1 MTVAL
6 RDLSAYLD
14 SFLRINDIPDD
25 ANALNG
31 LQVENSGT
39 VERIVAAVDA
49 SQATIDGISRVER
62 QESNVEGPFDVRL
75 SPSSVAGPALLLVHH
90 GMFWGGHAPAT
101 GRRHRKLRALYDN
114 DTALYSAH
122 IPLDLHPDVGNNV
135 VLARRLGI
143 TEYDWFGMYK
153 GVLLGVAGAAPAGL
167 RKREALAPAIATTL
181 HIPVSEVKLIPGGPE
196 EIRRIGIITGGAG
209 TAIGK
214 AKEAGCDTYITGE
227 GAAHT
232 YFDAMELG
240 VNVIYAGHYATE
252 TVGVQALAEHLSDRF
267 KLPWEFHHH
276 PTGL

>member
-1 MTVAL
+1 MTNLAEIVEL
-6 RDLSAYLD
+6 LD
-14 SFLRINDIPDD
+14 QYLRIRDVPDD

-39 VERIVAAVDA
+39 IERIVAAVDA
-49 SQATIDGISRVER
+49 SQTTIDG
-62 QESNVEGPFDVRL
+62 
-75 SPSSVAGPALLLVHH
+75 AGRRSLLLVHH
-90 GMFWGGHAPAT
+90 GMFWDGHGTVT
-101 GRRHRKLRALYDN
+101 GRRHRKIKALYDN

-143 TEYDWFGMYK
+143 TTYDWFGMHK
-153 GVLLGVAGAAPAGL
+153 GVLLGVAGDAPASL
-167 RKREALAPAIATTL
+167 QQRESVVPAVAQALQIDATAI
-181 HIPVSEVKLIPGGPE
+181 KLIPGGSAQV
-196 EIRRIGIITGGAG
+196 RRIGVITGGAG
-209 TAIGK
+209 SAIAK

>member
-1 MTVAL
+1 MTVH
-6 RDLSAYLD
+6 LSEVVAYLD
-14 SFLRINDIPDD
+14 GYLRVKEVPDD

-39 VERIVAAVDA
+39 IERIVAAVDA
-49 SQATIDGISRVER
+49 SQATIDG
-62 QESNVEGPFDVRL
+62 
-75 SPSSVAGPALLLVHH
+75 AGKRALLLVHH
-90 GMFWGGHAPAT
+90 GMFWDGHGTVT

-122 IPLDLHPDVGNNV
+122 IPLDLHPDIGNNV
-135 VLARRLGI
+135 VLARMLGI
-143 TEYDWFGMYK
+143 TTFDWFGLHK
-153 GVLLGVAGAAPAGL
+153 GVLLGVAGAAPASLGN
-167 RKREALAPAIATTL
+167 RDALVPAVAQAL
-181 HIPVSEVKLIPGGPE
+181 HITAADVKLIPGGPR

-209 TAIGK
+209 TAIAK

>member
-1 MTVAL
+1 MGAIL
-6 RDLSAYLD
+6 QDISAYLD
-14 SFLRINDIPDD
+14 GYLRIKEVPDD
-25 ANALNG
+25 VKALNG

-39 VERIVAAVDA
+39 IDRIVAAVDA
-49 SQATIDGISRVER
+49 SQTTIDG
-62 QESNVEGPFDVRL
+62 
-75 SPSSVAGPALLLVHH
+75 AGKNALLIVHH
-90 GMFWGGHAPAT
+90 GMLWDGHGAII
-101 GRRHRKLRALYDN
+101 GRRHRKVVALYRN

-143 TEYDWFGMYK
+143 GGYDWWGLHK
-153 GVLLGVAGAAPAGL
+153 GVPIGVAGAAPPAL
-167 RKREALAPAIATTL
+167 RSRDDLVPAVAKALNISDSD
-181 HIPVSEVKLIPGGPE
+181 IKLIPGGPAE
-196 EIRRIGIITGGAG
+196 LKRIGIITGGAG
-209 TAIGK
+209 TAIAEAK
-214 AKEAGCDTYITGE
+214 AAGCDTYITGE

-252 TVGVQALAEHLSDRF
+252 TLGVQALAEHLSDRF

>member
-1 MTVAL
+1 MNVTL
-6 RDLSAYLD
+6 REIADYLD
-14 SFLRINDIPDD
+14 GYLRIKEVPDD
-25 ANALNG
+25 PNALNG

-39 VERIVAAVDA
+39 IERIVAAVDA
-49 SQATIDGISRVER
+49 SQSTIDGVGKR
-62 QESNVEGPFDVRL
+62 
-75 SPSSVAGPALLLVHH
+75 ALLLVHH
-90 GMFWGGHAPAT
+90 GMFWDGHGTVT
-101 GRRHRKLRALYDN
+101 GRRHRKLRALYDS

-122 IPLDLHPDVGNNV
+122 IPLDLHPEVGNNV

-143 TEYDWFGMYK
+143 TAHDWFGMHK
-153 GVLLGVAGAAPAGL
+153 GVLLGVAGAAPAAL
-167 RKREALAPAIATTL
+167 RERTALVTAVAQALQIDGREIR
-181 HIPVSEVKLIPGGPE
+181 LIPGGPAE
-196 EIRRIGIITGGAG
+196 VRRIGVITGGAG
-209 TAIGK
+209 SAIAK

-252 TVGVQALAEHLSDRF
+252 TVGVLALAEHLSDRF